1 MAGFTINKINY
12 ANSTGVLQTWR
23 FEYKLWS
30 DPESAYALIGTS
42 SVVAATGVLN
52 TPQTVTGLPS
62 GETYY
67 VRAANTCN
75 SPLEF
80 FVKQITTL

>member
-1 MAGFTINKINY
+1 MAGFTIDKVDY
-12 ANSTGVLQTWR
+12 ANTTGTVQTWR

-42 SVVAATGVLN
+42 TVVSATGALN

-62 GETYY
+62 GETYS

-75 SPLEF
+75 SPLEY
-80 FVKQITTL
+80 FVKAITTL